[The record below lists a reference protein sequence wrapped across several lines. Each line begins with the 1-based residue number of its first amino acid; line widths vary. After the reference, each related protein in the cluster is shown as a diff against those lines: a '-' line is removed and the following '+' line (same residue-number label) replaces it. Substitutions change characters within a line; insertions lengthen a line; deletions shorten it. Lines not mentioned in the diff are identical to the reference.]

1 MTCLNLRSLT
11 IPHILSYPLICIQST
26 GQQPSWEHPQPG
38 LVMSSFSVKN
48 ILSLPESCLQACS
61 NVSPRLHNICQGI
74 NLSPDRPTASNCTLT
89 TMPPS
94 GQSQN
99 NSSGAQLHPELNNE
113 CSAEDDVLEQA
124 PKNNREESSEVP
136 KKRKRRVLFTKQQ
149 IYELERRFRYQRYL
163 SAPEREQLGRM
174 INLTPTQVKI
184 WFQNHR
190 YKQKKQATEAGEFKD
205 SHSLYPRTVPVPV
218 LIREGQPCYS
228 SDLSQSVGN
237 YFTNQYP
244 PTYDYSNSYGN
255 SYSYTAPISSMNSS
269 CMQAAYSYGCK
280 WWRTEN
286 STAVNELLRKGMNV
300 GRLHGLL
307 QMVDQTHHELENNE
321 VDGGDL
327 TNCLKLEVLLL

>member
-1 MTCLNLRSLT
+1 M
-11 IPHILSYPLICIQST
+11 
-26 GQQPSWEHPQPG
+26 
-38 LVMSSFSVKN
+38 
-48 ILSLPESCLQACS
+48 LQ
-61 NVSPRLHNICQGI
+61 
-74 NLSPDRPTASNCTLT
+74 
-89 TMPPS
+89 
-94 GQSQN
+94 
-99 NSSGAQLHPELNNE
+99 
-113 CSAEDDVLEQA
+113 QA
-124 PKNNREESSEVP
+124 PKLTRDESSDAP

-228 SDLSQSVGN
+228 SDYSNGVGN

-244 PTYDYSNSYGN
+244 PTYDYTNSYGN

-269 CMQAAYSYGCK
+269 CMQAAYSYCK
-280 WWRTEN
+280 W
-286 STAVNELLRKGMNV
+286 
-300 GRLHGLL
+300 
-307 QMVDQTHHELENNE
+307 
-321 VDGGDL
+321 
-327 TNCLKLEVLLL
+327 

>member
-1 MTCLNLRSLT
+1 
-11 IPHILSYPLICIQST
+11 
-26 GQQPSWEHPQPG
+26 
-38 LVMSSFSVKN
+38 MSSFSVKN
-48 ILSLPESCLQACS
+48 ILSLPESCLQSCS
-61 NVSPRLHNICQGI
+61 NISPRVPNICQGV
-74 NLSPDRPTASNCTLT
+74 NLSPDRSTGSNCIIT

-94 GQSQN
+94 GPQSQDN
-99 NSSGAQLHPELNNE
+99 TSGSRPHPEMNE
-113 CSAEDDVLEQA
+113 DCAGSDVLQQA
-124 PKNNREESSEVP
+124 PKLNREESSDVP

-228 SDLSQSVGN
+228 SDFGNSVGN
-237 YFTNQYP
+237 YYSNQYQ
-244 PTYDYSNSYGN
+244 PTYDYTNSYGN

-269 CMQAAYSYGCK
+269 CMQAYSYCK
-280 WWRTEN
+280 W
-286 STAVNELLRKGMNV
+286 
-300 GRLHGLL
+300 
-307 QMVDQTHHELENNE
+307 
-321 VDGGDL
+321 
-327 TNCLKLEVLLL
+327 